1 MEQSCKTAGIV
12 RIELTVTDLAAAE
25 RFYVEGLGFA
35 LAGRADAEPAMT
47 ALLGAERISAVELRR
62 GGQTVVL
69 QAFRPQGDRY
79 PPGAVSADQVF
90 QHFAMPVADMADS
103 FRRLQGT
110 RPSLIS
116 DGPQQLP
123 ASSGGVV
130 ACKFRDPDGHPLELI
145 EFPDRHEAGIDHSA
159 IVVMDVERSIAFYR
173 DRLGFHVASRQVNTG
188 PEQDRLDGL
197 SDVSVDVVAL
207 QPAAPTPHLELL
219 GYRRPAVRPMP
230 RLQPH
235 DVAATR
241 LVLEVGALPA
251 DAVRL
256 ADGRRVMLTH
266 DPDGHALLL
275 QSAVVDEAANNG
287 AR

>member
-1 MEQSCKTAGIV
+1 MEQSCKTAGIL
-12 RIELTVTDLAAAE
+12 RIELTVMDLAAAE
-25 RFYVEGLGFA
+25 RFYVDGLGFRV
-35 LAGRADAEPAMT
+35 LGRGDVEPAMT

-62 GGQTVVL
+62 GAQALVL
-69 QAFRPQGDRY
+69 QAFRPPGDRY
-79 PPGAVSADQVF
+79 PADAVSADQVF
-90 QHFAMPVADMADS
+90 QHFALPVADMADS
-103 FRRLQGT
+103 FARLQGVQ
-110 RPSLIS
+110 PSLIS

-145 EFPDRHEAGIDHSA
+145 RFPDRHEAGIDHSA

-173 DRLGFHVASRQVNTG
+173 DQLGFRMASRQVNSG

-207 QPAAPTPHLELL
+207 EPAAPTPHLELL
-219 GYRRPAVRPMP
+219 GYRKPAVRPMRQLRP
-230 RLQPH
+230 C

-241 LVLEVGALPA
+241 VVLEVGVLPA

-275 QSAVVDEAANNG
+275 QSFAVGDAANSQ